1 MVRDYKHIRRPELD
15 DSDGGYSDYQ
25 SENEDD
31 SAAPPDLAPVDLL
44 PGKPSCMT
52 NDSTYPNILVL
63 YFDCNQYAQ

>member
-31 SAAPPDLAPVDLL
+31 SAAPPDSAPVDLL
-44 PGKPSCMT
+44 PGKRSCI
-52 NDSTYPNILVL
+52 D
-63 YFDCNQYAQ
+63 

>member
-31 SAAPPDLAPVDLL
+31 SAAPPDSAPVDLL
-44 PGKPSCMT
+44 PGNNS
-52 NDSTYPNILVL
+52 NYPNFLVM
-63 YFDCNQYAQ
+63 YCDHKQY